1 MGTLGTFAQR
11 FNREGR
17 SLEWESRRDRNMPNH
32 CQFSRT
38 PISLSEMGKLLIQP
52 IAMHYQTGVLSSELQ
67 NEKVNV
73 IFSCTRMY
81 NINSI

>member
-32 CQFSRT
+32 CQFSRPHIIIREGRT
-38 PISLSEMGKLLIQP
+38 TN
-52 IAMHYQTGVLSSELQ
+52 ATNAVHHQTRLLSSELQ

>member
-1 MGTLGTFAQR
+1 MKDVLLSGKVGGTEIWQIIVNSADL
-11 FNREGR
+11 
-17 SLEWESRRDRNMPNH
+17 
-32 CQFSRT
+32 
-38 PISLSEMGKLLIQP
+38 ISLSEKGELLIQP
-52 IAMHYQTGVLSSELQ
+52 VQHQTRVLSSELQ